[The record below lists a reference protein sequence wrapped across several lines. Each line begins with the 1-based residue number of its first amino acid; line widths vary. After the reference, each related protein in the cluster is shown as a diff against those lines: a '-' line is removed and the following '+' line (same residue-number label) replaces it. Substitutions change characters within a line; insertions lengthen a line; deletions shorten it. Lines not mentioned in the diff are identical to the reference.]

1 MANPAKTLSALLQR
15 TSIDDHEEILK
26 ACDAS
31 LKHSKGDVELRHIKF
46 VALLK
51 LDRYDDALRVLEEG
65 GDRLKQR
72 VPVERAYALYK
83 IGDYDEAKN
92 SAKLVSEG
100 RAARHVEAQASY
112 RSENFANA
120 AVLYRRLA
128 EGQTAIGDER
138 NDLRINSGATDAQ
151 LEWTRQGDLVQK
163 KKLGREDMEAF
174 ETAYNAACGSIAR
187 GELGQGEVLLKRA
200 RADVALSDLCNAL
213 DDLTDQEKLAELVP
227 INIQQLYVVSKL
239 GKAEEAE
246 TLASGIVLEDISDL
260 STRQIAQ
267 NNKLAIS
274 SSSSN
279 PYLSHRLFHN
289 SGRLPKTDNL
299 FSKQAE
305 RMQQNGLAL
314 DLHASKSNGVI
325 KSTGK
330 ILSNSIPT
338 LSPHINNISVLNA
351 AAHAQSQLAKLGLK
365 QILPLLEKR
374 PKDIGLVMTIIQLYV
389 LTNNHGSAITVLD
402 TLFKRLSESQT
413 PADQDILYAP
423 GLIALQ
429 VSLYTSQGRK
439 SQIKT
444 TLAKAASYW
453 RHKSKPPVALL
464 QAAGFSLLDSSDPEH
479 QSLARDIFSTL
490 HAQDPTSKAVTAGY
504 VASHALTSPEK
515 VSSEADTLTPIPRL
529 TAGIDAAALEEAGVP
544 SLPSS
549 STSTAAISRKRAL
562 DGKPKPAKKRV
573 RKSRLPA
580 DYDPSK
586 TPDPERWLPLKD
598 RSTYRPKGRKGRQ
611 KAAEKTQGGVS
622 GEKGAEAKGGG
633 GEGVIKAAEKKP
645 GGGQAKGKKKG
656 KK

>member
-1 MANPAKTLSALLQR
+1 MATPAKTLSALLQQ
-15 TSIDDHEEILK
+15 TSIDDHEEILR

-65 GDRLKQR
+65 GDRLKQK
-72 VPVERAYALYK
+72 VPIERAYALYK
-83 IGDYDEAKN
+83 IGDYEEAKN
-92 SAKLVSEG
+92 LAKLVSEDRG
-100 RAARHVEAQASY
+100 ARHVEAQASY
-112 RSENFANA
+112 RSEDFANA
-120 AVLYRRLA
+120 AVLYNLLA
-128 EGQTAIGDER
+128 GDQAAIGDEK

-151 LEWTRQGDLVQK
+151 LEWMRRGDLVQK
-163 KKLGREDMEAF
+163 KKLGREDLEAF
-174 ETAYNAACGSIAR
+174 ETAYNGACGSIAR

-200 RADVALSDLCNAL
+200 RDLCNAL

-227 INIQQLYVVSKL
+227 INVQQLYVVSKL
-239 GKAEEAE
+239 GKVEEAE
-246 TLASGIVLEDISDL
+246 ALASGIVLEDISDP

-267 NNKLAIS
+267 NNKLAIPS
-274 SSSSN
+274 PSSN
-279 PYLSHRLFHN
+279 PYLSHRLFHS
-289 SGRLPKTDNL
+289 SGRLPKTDDL
-299 FSKQAE
+299 FSTQAE

-314 DLHASKSNGVI
+314 DLHASKANGVI

-330 ILSNSIPT
+330 VLSNSIPT

-374 PKDIGLVMTIIQLYV
+374 PRDIGLVMTIVQLYV

-413 PADQDILYAP
+413 LADQDILYAP
-423 GLIALQ
+423 GLVALQ

-464 QAAGFSLLDSSDPEH
+464 QAAGLSLLDSSDPEH

-490 HAQDPTSKAVTAGY
+490 HAQDPISKAITAGY
-504 VASHALTSPEK
+504 VASHALTSPGK
-515 VSSEADTLTPIPRL
+515 MSSEADTLTPITRL
-529 TAGIDAAALEEAGVP
+529 IAGIDVAALEEAGVP
-544 SLPSS
+544 PLPSS
-549 STSTAAISRKRAL
+549 SSSSTTAAHSRKRAL
-562 DGKPKPAKKRV
+562 DSKPKPAKKRV
-573 RKSRLPA
+573 RKSRLPK

-622 GEKGAEAKGGG
+622 GEKGVEAKGGG

-645 GGGQAKGKKKG
+645 GGGQAKGKRKG

>member
-1 MANPAKTLSALLQR
+1 
-15 TSIDDHEEILK
+15 
-26 ACDAS
+26 
-31 LKHSKGDVELRHIKF
+31 
-46 VALLK
+46 
-51 LDRYDDALRVLEEG
+51 
-65 GDRLKQR
+65 
-72 VPVERAYALYK
+72 
-83 IGDYDEAKN
+83 
-92 SAKLVSEG
+92 
-100 RAARHVEAQASY
+100 
-112 RSENFANA
+112 
-120 AVLYRRLA
+120 
-128 EGQTAIGDER
+128 
-138 NDLRINSGATDAQ
+138 
-151 LEWTRQGDLVQK
+151 
-163 KKLGREDMEAF
+163 
-174 ETAYNAACGSIAR
+174 
-187 GELGQGEVLLKRA
+187 
-200 RADVALSDLCNAL
+200 
-213 DDLTDQEKLAELVP
+213 
-227 INIQQLYVVSKL
+227 
-239 GKAEEAE
+239 
-246 TLASGIVLEDISDL
+246 
-260 STRQIAQ
+260 
-267 NNKLAIS
+267 
-274 SSSSN
+274 
-279 PYLSHRLFHN
+279 
-289 SGRLPKTDNL
+289 
-299 FSKQAE
+299 
-305 RMQQNGLAL
+305 MQQNGLAL
-314 DLHASKSNGVI
+314 DLHASKANGVI

-365 QILPLLEKR
+365 QMLPLLEKR

-423 GLIALQ
+423 GLVALQ

-453 RHKSKPPVALL
+453 RHKSKPPLGLL
-464 QAAGFSLLDSSDPEH
+464 QAAGLSLLDSSDLEH
-479 QSLARDIFSTL
+479 QSLARDIFSAL

-504 VASHALTSPEK
+504 VASHALTYPEK

-529 TAGIDAAALEEAGVP
+529 IAGIDVAALEEAGVP
-544 SLPSS
+544 PLPSS
-549 STSTAAISRKRAL
+549 GSSTAANSRKRAL

-622 GEKGAEAKGGG
+622 GEKGIDAKGGG

>member
-1 MANPAKTLSALLQR
+1 M
-15 TSIDDHEEILK
+15 
-26 ACDAS
+26 
-31 LKHSKGDVELRHIKF
+31 
-46 VALLK
+46 
-51 LDRYDDALRVLEEG
+51 
-65 GDRLKQR
+65 
-72 VPVERAYALYK
+72 
-83 IGDYDEAKN
+83 
-92 SAKLVSEG
+92 
-100 RAARHVEAQASY
+100 
-112 RSENFANA
+112 
-120 AVLYRRLA
+120 
-128 EGQTAIGDER
+128 
-138 NDLRINSGATDAQ
+138 
-151 LEWTRQGDLVQK
+151 QK
-163 KKLGREDMEAF
+163 
-174 ETAYNAACGSIAR
+174 
-187 GELGQGEVLLKRA
+187 
-200 RADVALSDLCNAL
+200 
-213 DDLTDQEKLAELVP
+213 
-227 INIQQLYVVSKL
+227 
-239 GKAEEAE
+239 
-246 TLASGIVLEDISDL
+246 
-260 STRQIAQ
+260 
-267 NNKLAIS
+267 
-274 SSSSN
+274 
-279 PYLSHRLFHN
+279 
-289 SGRLPKTDNL
+289 
-299 FSKQAE
+299 
-305 RMQQNGLAL
+305 NGLAL
-314 DLHASKSNGVI
+314 DLHTFKANGVI

-423 GLIALQ
+423 GLVALQ

-464 QAAGFSLLDSSDPEH
+464 QAAGLSLLDSSDPEH

-490 HAQDPTSKAVTAGY
+490 HPQDPTSKAVTAGF

-529 TAGIDAAALEEAGVP
+529 IAGIDVAALEEAGVP
-544 SLPSS
+544 PLPSS
-549 STSTAAISRKRAL
+549 SSSTAANSRKRAL
-562 DGKPKPAKKRV
+562 DGKSKPAKKRV
-573 RKSRLPA
+573 RKSRLPG

-598 RSTYRPKGRKGRQ
+598 RSTYRPKGKKGRQ

-622 GEKGAEAKGGG
+622 GEKGAEGKGGG

-645 GGGQAKGKKKG
+645 GGGQTKGKKKG

>member
-1 MANPAKTLSALLQR
+1 
-15 TSIDDHEEILK
+15 
-26 ACDAS
+26 
-31 LKHSKGDVELRHIKF
+31 
-46 VALLK
+46 
-51 LDRYDDALRVLEEG
+51 
-65 GDRLKQR
+65 
-72 VPVERAYALYK
+72 
-83 IGDYDEAKN
+83 
-92 SAKLVSEG
+92 
-100 RAARHVEAQASY
+100 
-112 RSENFANA
+112 
-120 AVLYRRLA
+120 
-128 EGQTAIGDER
+128 
-138 NDLRINSGATDAQ
+138 
-151 LEWTRQGDLVQK
+151 
-163 KKLGREDMEAF
+163 
-174 ETAYNAACGSIAR
+174 
-187 GELGQGEVLLKRA
+187 
-200 RADVALSDLCNAL
+200 
-213 DDLTDQEKLAELVP
+213 
-227 INIQQLYVVSKL
+227 
-239 GKAEEAE
+239 
-246 TLASGIVLEDISDL
+246 
-260 STRQIAQ
+260 
-267 NNKLAIS
+267 
-274 SSSSN
+274 
-279 PYLSHRLFHN
+279 
-289 SGRLPKTDNL
+289 
-299 FSKQAE
+299 
-305 RMQQNGLAL
+305 MQQNGLAL
-314 DLHASKSNGVI
+314 DLHTFKANGVI

-330 ILSNSIPT
+330 ILSNSTPT

-389 LTNNHGSAITVLD
+389 LTNNHGSAITVLN

-423 GLIALQ
+423 GLVALQ

-464 QAAGFSLLDSSDPEH
+464 HAAGLSLLDSSDPEH

-529 TAGIDAAALEEAGVP
+529 IAGIDVAALEEAGVP
-544 SLPSS
+544 PLPSTSS
-549 STSTAAISRKRAL
+549 STAANSRKRAL
-562 DGKPKPAKKRV
+562 ADKPKPAKKRV
-573 RKSRLPA
+573 RKSRLPR

-622 GEKGAEAKGGG
+622 GEKGADAKGG